1 MLKNRCHTFVQVIP
15 IDFSTLWTL
24 HLKKWTIVI
33 LTCTPNHLHNI
44 QAIRASLSASD
55 HFMRNWILCHMP
67 KTKQSI
73 QKRLH
78 CMESV
83 QIRSFFWSVFSC
95 IRTEYRELQSK
106 CPYQVRIQE
115 NTDQKNSVFRPFSR
129 SVKNPFFFQDM

>member
-1 MLKNRCHTFVQVIP
+1 
-15 IDFSTLWTL
+15 
-24 HLKKWTIVI
+24 
-33 LTCTPNHLHNI
+33 
-44 QAIRASLSASD
+44 
-55 HFMRNWILCHMP
+55 
-67 KTKQSI
+67 
-73 QKRLH
+73 
-78 CMESV
+78 MENV